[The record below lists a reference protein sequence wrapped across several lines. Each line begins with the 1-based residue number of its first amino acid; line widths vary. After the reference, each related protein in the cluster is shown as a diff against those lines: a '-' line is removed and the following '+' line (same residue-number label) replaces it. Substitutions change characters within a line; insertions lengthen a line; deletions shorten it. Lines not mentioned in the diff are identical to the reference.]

1 MHHLPNTPGAII
13 GWTRRGPIRVQAGGS
28 ETAPEPTETAPTD
41 PPAAPPAQE
50 AVTDWK
56 AEARKWEK
64 RAKENSGAAEELDK
78 VRKASMTETEKAVE
92 KARKEGETGALVTA
106 GRKLAAAKFE
116 TALVR
121 KGLDLGD
128 AADLIDTA
136 KFVDDKGDVDEA
148 AIKKA
153 VDRLAKLA
161 PKAPGASGGDFGGGN
176 GSAGQ
181 KDRPKSIREA
191 YARQQT

>member
-1 MHHLPNTPGAII
+1 MHYLPNTPGAII

-28 ETAPEPTETAPTD
+28 ETVPEPAPTD
-41 PPAAPPAQE
+41 PAPTDPAPQPAQE
-50 AVTDWK
+50 TDWK
-56 AEARKWEK
+56 VEARKWEK
-64 RAKENSGAAEELDK
+64 RAKENSSAAEELDK
-78 VRKASMTETEKAVE
+78 VRKASMTEIEKAVE
-92 KARKEGETGALVTA
+92 KARKEGESTALVTA

-116 TALVR
+116 TALAR

-161 PKAPGASGGDFGGGN
+161 PKAPSSSGGDFGGGN
-176 GSAGQ
+176 GSTGTNE
-181 KDRPKSIREA
+181 RPKSIREA
-191 YARQQT
+191 YARAQT